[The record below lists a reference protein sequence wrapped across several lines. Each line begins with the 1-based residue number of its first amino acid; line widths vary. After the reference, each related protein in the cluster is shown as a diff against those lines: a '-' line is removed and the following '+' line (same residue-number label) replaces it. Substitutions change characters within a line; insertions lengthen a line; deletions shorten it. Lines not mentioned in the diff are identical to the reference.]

1 MARSRK
7 KGTILNNL
15 TRFVQTNGKKAFDW
29 LFFLGGEK
37 IPENSPGPSWKFR
50 RKLIYGAYRLSVAMI
65 VFGAITFFWDTGVSN
80 NLVTGGIAILTII
93 ITAYTATAT
102 WQDIKL
108 NNNNSYENME

>member
-1 MARSRK
+1 MTRK
-7 KGTILNNL
+7 KKSPVQQFLGTFKVNL
-15 TRFVQTNGKKAFDW
+15 KKPFDW
-29 LFFLGGEK
+29 MFFLGGEE

-93 ITAYTATAT
+93 IAAYTATAT
-102 WQDIKL
+102 WQDIML
-108 NNNNSYENME
+108 NKNKDSYENME